1 MRRHLAPTYAQ
12 SNTQGVA
19 HAGGGGCRIESLR
32 VFSPL
37 TKLAPLRSLWSAKPA
52 TLIVLLG
59 TQLIRLG
66 VALNPGIESVGVI

>member
-19 HAGGGGCRIESLR
+19 HAGGYCRIESLR

-37 TKLAPLRSLWSAKPA
+37 SKLAALRSLWSAKPG

>member
-1 MRRHLAPTYAQ
+1 MR
-12 SNTQGVA
+12 
-19 HAGGGGCRIESLR
+19 GGGCRIESLR

-37 TKLAPLRSLWSAKPA
+37 SKLAPLLLWSAKPA